1 MPEPIRTPTRIT
13 IVGAA
18 GRMGQALLKASRE
31 PNSPCQVVAALVIP
45 DSPAIGTETGVPGV
59 KFTTDLAAG
68 LAACDAV
75 IEFTMASSTAMLA
88 ARCAAAGKPLLSGTT
103 GLDAA
108 ALAALDAAAVKVGV
122 LHSPNMSLGVAVLA
136 ALVERAARAL
146 PEHAVTL
153 DEVHHVHKKDTP
165 SGTALRL
172 AEAVVKG
179 HGGGPQPKIRSQRR
193 GEVVGEHTV
202 TFSGPGEHL
211 ELAHKASDRRV
222 FAVGALRAAA
232 WLAGRPAGRY
242 LLADMLGIR

>member
-1 MPEPIRTPTRIT
+1 MSTPTRIT

-31 PNSPCQVVAALVIP
+31 PNSPCRVVAALVIP
-45 DSPAIGTETGVPGV
+45 DSPAVGTETGVDGLRY
-59 KFTTDLAAG
+59 TTDLAAG
-68 LAACDAV
+68 LAACDVV
-75 IEFTMASSTAMLA
+75 IEFTMASSTATLA
-88 ARCAAAGKPLLSGTT
+88 ARAAAVGKPLLSGTT

-108 ALAALDAAAVKVGV
+108 ATAALDAAAQRIAV

-136 ALVERAARAL
+136 ALVERASRAL
-146 PEHAVTL
+146 PEHQVTL

-179 HGGGPQPKIRSQRR
+179 RGGAQPKIRSQRR

-222 FAVGALRAAA
+222 FAVGALRAAS
-232 WLAGRPAGRY
+232 WLASRPAGRY

>member
-1 MPEPIRTPTRIT
+1 MRTPIRIT

-18 GRMGQALLKASRE
+18 GRMGQALLTASRE
-31 PNSPCQVVAALVIP
+31 LSSPCRVVAALVIP
-45 DSPAIGTETGVPGV
+45 DSPAIGTDTGVPGV
-59 KFTTDLAAG
+59 RFTTDLAAG
-68 LAACDAV
+68 LAACDV
-75 IEFTMASSTAMLA
+75 VVEFTMSSSTALLA

-103 GLDAA
+103 GLEPAA
-108 ALAALDAAAVKVGV
+108 VTALDAAAGRIAV

-146 PEHAVTL
+146 PEFAVTL

-172 AEAVVKG
+172 AEAVVSG
-179 HGGGPQPKIRSQRR
+179 RGGKRPEIRSQRR

-202 TFSGPGEHL
+202 SFAGPGERL
-211 ELAHKASDRRV
+211 ELAHKAADRRV

-232 WLAGRPAGRY
+232 WLADRPAGSYR
-242 LLADMLGIR
+242 LADMLGIR

>member
-1 MPEPIRTPTRIT
+1 MPASSRDQIRIT
-13 IVGAA
+13 IIGAA
-18 GRMGQALLKASRE
+18 GRMGQALLKASLE
-31 PNSPCQVVAALVIP
+31 PASPCRVVAALVIP
-45 DSPAIGTETGVPGV
+45 DSPANGTETGVPGV
-59 KFTTDLAAG
+59 KFSTDLAAG
-68 LAACDAV
+68 LAACDVA
-75 IEFTMASSTAMLA
+75 IEFTMASATAKLA
-88 ARCAAAGKPLLSGTT
+88 QRAAAAGKPLLSGTT

-108 ALAALDAAAVKVGV
+108 ALAALDAAAAKVPV

-136 ALVERAARAL
+136 ALVERAAAAL
-146 PEHAVTL
+146 PDHAVVL

-179 HGGGPQPKIRSQRR
+179 RGGGPQPKIRSQRR

-202 TFSGPGEHL
+202 TLSGPGEHL

-242 LLADMLGIR
+242 RLAEVLGIR